1 MKFKGSGKSGSRKGR
16 DFYIVLALCALVLA
30 SSGYIAIQGAGTDVE
45 AQEAADVAVRE
56 YSVADE
62 PVMEP
67 VEDEALPVMAES
79 ENEPEKTEPVSYIA
93 PVDGGVQR
101 PYSVETLLYDTTMQ
115 DWRTHA
121 GVDYA
126 CAEGTAVVAAADGT
140 VVAVESDSLLGT
152 TVTLSHPDGMQTV
165 YANLADVAYVLAGE
179 EVTQG
184 QIIGTVGKTALAE
197 SREAAHL
204 HFAMRSSGV
213 TVDPDDYIA

>member
-1 MKFKGSGKSGSRKGR
+1 MKFKGSGKSRSQRGK
-16 DFYIVLALCALVLA
+16 DFYIVLALCAAVLGT
-30 SSGYIAIQGAGTDVE
+30 SGWIAFKGAGTDVE
-45 AQEAADVAVRE
+45 AQETADVYVRE

-67 VEDEALPVMAES
+67 VEDEALPVMAEA
-79 ENEPEKTEPVSYIA
+79 EAAAAEEDVSYIA

-101 PYSVETLLYDTTMQ
+101 PYSVETLLYDATMQ

-140 VVAVESDSLLGT
+140 VVSVANDALLGT
-152 TVTLSHPDGMQTV
+152 TITLAHPDGMQTV

-179 EVTQG
+179 DVEQG

-197 SREAAHL
+197 SGEAAHL
-204 HFAMRSSGV
+204 HFAMQCSGV
-213 TVDPDDYIA
+213 TVNPGDYIA